1 MTAPPEPTAHAKHYP
16 EPEPRTPN
24 PDYIKTAWDKAV
36 SVSFSWSLSL
46 ALFFPGCP
54 GAVRYCGA
62 VGPSVVSSLL
72 SRVSFFSPFVMSF
85 IVEFLRETISRQ
97 FVSHDVA
104 DKDFV
109 ERTKRLQAKG
119 KEMYVLCWFFAG
131 D

>member
-1 MTAPPEPTAHAKHYP
+1 MTAHPEPTAH
-16 EPEPRTPN
+16 EPEPRL
-24 PDYIKTAWDKAV
+24 KTAWDQRGIV
-36 SVSFSWSLSL
+36 LFLSL
-46 ALFFPGCP
+46 FSFPGYP
-54 GAVRYCGA
+54 RGRCGA
-62 VGPSVVSSLL
+62 VGPFVVSPLL

-85 IVEFLRETISRQ
+85 VVEFLRETISRQ

-119 KEMYVLCWFFAG
+119 KEMYVLCCFFAG

>member
-1 MTAPPEPTAHAKHYP
+1 M
-16 EPEPRTPN
+16 
-24 PDYIKTAWDKAV
+24 
-36 SVSFSWSLSL
+36 
-46 ALFFPGCP
+46 
-54 GAVRYCGA
+54 
-62 VGPSVVSSLL
+62 VSSLL

-119 KEMYVLCWFFAG
+119 KEMYVLCCFLLVIDLAWFGLGLGLGCLYIYIFS
-131 D
+131 